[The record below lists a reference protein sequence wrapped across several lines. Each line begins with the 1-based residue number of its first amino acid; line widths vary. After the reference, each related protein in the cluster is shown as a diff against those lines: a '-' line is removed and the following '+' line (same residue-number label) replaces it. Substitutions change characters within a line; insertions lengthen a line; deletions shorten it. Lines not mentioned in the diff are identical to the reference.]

1 MKSLYDIILTPVITE
16 ASMDGIANKVYT
28 FKVAVNANK
37 TEIKKAVETI
47 FGVKVEKVNTL
58 RYDGKQKRVGVH
70 VGKTSSYKKAVVTL
84 TEDSKAIEF
93 FNGMI

>member
-70 VGKTSSYKKAVVTL
+70 VGKTTSYKKAVVTL